1 MPYLNYTSDMPQ
13 RIGLFGG
20 TFDPPHLGHL
30 ILASEAQSQ
39 LELDRLLW
47 ILTPQPPHKL
57 DQRITPT
64 EHRLAMVNLA
74 IGDNPLFELS
84 RVELDRPGPHYTLNT
99 IRLIAE
105 QNPGAEIILIIGG
118 DSLRDLP
125 TWREPREIVAACH
138 EIGVMKRPHENA
150 VLDELERDLPGI
162 RAKIRY
168 VDTPLLEIASR
179 ELRNR
184 IAEGRSVR
192 YYLPTSVR
200 EYIEQKRLYN

>member
-1 MPYLNYTSDMPQ
+1 MPQ

-47 ILTPQPPHKL
+47 ILTPEPPHKL
-57 DQRITPT
+57 DQTITPT

>member
-1 MPYLNYTSDMPQ
+1 MNYTSDMPQ

-162 RAKIRY
+162 RTKIRY

>member
-1 MPYLNYTSDMPQ
+1 MSQ

-47 ILTPQPPHKL
+47 ILTPEPPHKL
-57 DQRITPT
+57 DQLITPT
-64 EHRLAMVNLA
+64 KHRLAMVQLA
-74 IGDNPLFELS
+74 IADNPAFELS
-84 RVELDRPGPHYTLNT
+84 RVEVDRPGPHYTLNT

-150 VLDELERDLPGI
+150 VLDELEHDLPGI